1 MLRGS
6 GDYRIERW
14 LAGGT
19 PLATVRSSSAMGSLP
34 AVVVYH
40 DFAGRKTDDLL
51 GLAVPLADAGCL
63 AILPD
68 AALHGERSPHDFA
81 LRYEQDHDDVF
92 VDSLKGTVEESEGLL
107 EWIASRDEVD
117 EGRIG
122 VVGVSMGGA
131 VVLALACRKLPLP
144 LRAAV
149 ALVPAAPGPGSAA
162 RQEAAYA
169 APDPEACFPTPLLM
183 IQGAADHAAPY
194 PNARHFYD
202 ALIPAYSEA
211 PERLRFIDVPGEEHR
226 VGAYW
231 VEETLA
237 WLGRFL

>member
-19 PLATVRSSSAMGSLP
+19 PLATVRSSSARGPLP
-34 AVVVYH
+34 AVVIYH
-40 DFAGRKTDDLL
+40 DFAGKKTDDLL

-63 AILPD
+63 AVLPD
-68 AALHGERSPHDFA
+68 AALHGERAPHDFA
-81 LRYEQDHDDVF
+81 LRHERDHDDVF

-131 VVLALACRKLPLP
+131 VVLALAGRTLPHP

-149 ALVPAAPGPGSAA
+149 ALAPAAPASGSAT
-162 RQEAAYA
+162 RQQAAYT
-169 APDPEACFPTPLLM
+169 PDPAACFPTPLLM
-183 IQGAADHAAPY
+183 IQGTADHTAPY

-202 ALIPAYSEA
+202 ALVPAYSEA